1 MTSEDPAPNLLD
13 RALAAK
19 DSAQSSVA
27 SLASRAGEAAAS
39 SAADLKEQLT
49 AKAAELKDAG
59 LARLVAVTEEFNASL
74 PVFQEAGYTLSGVD
88 IGVGLPPK
96 LTAEFVVSTEVS
108 PEALEQ
114 LLADHA
120 EKKLTVL
127 LVRSL
132 HQAWQLHNKV
142 QIAGLRPKG
151 LAIEVGLIPEVCLKF
166 G

>member
-1 MTSEDPAPNLLD
+1 MTKDPVPNMLD
-13 RALAAK
+13 RAMAAK

-27 SLASRAGEAAAS
+27 SLANRAGEAAAS
-39 SAADLKEQLT
+39 SAADLKGQLT

-59 LARLVAVTEEFNASL
+59 LAQLVAVTEEFNASL

-96 LTAEFVVSTEVS
+96 LTAEFVVSADVS

-114 LLADHA
+114 LLAKHA

-132 HQAWQLHNKV
+132 HQAWQLHNKI
-142 QIAGLRPKG
+142 QIAGLRPQG
-151 LAIEVGLIPEVCLKF
+151 LSIEVGLIPEVCLKF
-166 G
+166 A